1 MRKVRWVL
9 VFVLLVM
16 LLGTVP
22 DVALSQEPLV
32 KAVSSS
38 APGTTTIAPHVQKHV
53 LSLAGR
59 FLYEDVDDQ
68 ARASILDDI
77 RALSEDE
84 ARLFMD
90 FVFAIQMIGF
100 PEDNPSFSDSV
111 VRPQRQAYVLDL
123 ASRAIYDEVDNETSR
138 RIQEEIEA
146 LPIDEHQ
153 FLANLAAAI
162 QSIGF
167 PDPNAP
173 YVLPKY
179 YLKTREALLTLAEAN
194 GVSVVDLNLPDTEI
208 KAALLDAKAESPI
221 ASCPPGYAMC
231 TYISFTGTTYR
242 GYCTGGGCI
251 TGYGYDR
258 ITEDPSGCELAG
270 CDYRVWFFTPSDYR
284 GIDGVTAAADC
295 VADRGPHAHRWI
307 GRTDDEFGFG
317 TVTGCL
323 IFSGDYLRQN
333 MRVQS

>member
-1 MRKVRWVL
+1 MRQVKLVS
-9 VFVLLVM
+9 VFVLLIM
-16 LLGTVP
+16 LLGIVP
-22 DVALSQEPLV
+22 DVVLSQELPV
-32 KAVSSS
+32 RAVLSS
-38 APGTTTIAPHVQKHV
+38 APSTTTIEPQVQKHV
-53 LSLAGR
+53 LSLARR

-77 RALSEDE
+77 RALSDDE

-90 FVFAIQMIGF
+90 FVFAIQTIGF

-123 ASRAIYDEVDNETSR
+123 ASRAIYDEVDSETSR

-146 LPIDEHQ
+146 LSIDEHQ
-153 FLANLAAAI
+153 FLAHLAAAI

-173 YVLPKY
+173 YVLPEY
-179 YLKTREALLTLAEAN
+179 YLKTRETLLALAEAN
-194 GVSVVDLNLPDTEI
+194 GVSFIDLNLSDTEI
-208 KAALLDAKAESPI
+208 TAALLDATRESAI
-221 ASCPPGYAMC
+221 ASCPPGYVTC
-231 TYISFTGTTYR
+231 TYISFTGATYR
-242 GYCTGGGCI
+242 ATCAGGGYI
-251 TGYGYDR
+251 TGSGYDQ
-258 ITEDPSGCELAG
+258 ITEDPSGCKLVG
-270 CDYRVWFFTPSDYR
+270 CDYRVWFFTPSDCR
-284 GIDGVTAAADC
+284 GIDGVTTAADC